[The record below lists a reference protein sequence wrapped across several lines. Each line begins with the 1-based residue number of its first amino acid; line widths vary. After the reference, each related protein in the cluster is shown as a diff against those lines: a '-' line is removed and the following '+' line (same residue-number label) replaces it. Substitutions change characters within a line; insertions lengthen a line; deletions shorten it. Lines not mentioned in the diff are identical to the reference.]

1 MNFNQWFYKQAAGW
15 GAGISTT
22 PGGMQ
27 PIRTWGDS
35 SSYGGSSSSGGSAS
49 SAKPL
54 GGGVSGNIFNQ
65 PLNGQSE
72 GITLNPGQYKTP
84 SAIDDWALATS
95 NTDPTMPIHS
105 SQAEGLKRYHDNMT
119 LRGYPTMEGT
129 LNVGDLKEPDL
140 NSIIQQYGTPTQQQA
155 PAGGKGLFGGNYS
168 LKQTGLLK
176 KNPRFGGVSAN
187 ANNGVAGAL
196 AGNSAP
202 AEPQYTLGAPVSF
215 GTNSGGASA
224 LAGNA
229 SAGPQ
234 YTLGA
239 PVNFNTNGADSGV
252 AAALSRNSAPS
263 APQMTEIGSGAAYI
277 TPNGMVPGTPRDREE
292 MRAAL
297 PQQSYNSNQEYI
309 RALQRQL
316 GVKEDGIYG
325 IQTRNAVRASK
336 DPRVQQLVK
345 QMQQFNGLETDGV
358 IGRRTYNALNRT
370 GNAATIRRRRR

>member
-1 MNFNQWFYKQAAGW
+1 MNFNQWFYKQSAW
-15 GAGISTT
+15 GAGINNG
-22 PGGMQ
+22 PGGML
-27 PIRTWGDS
+27 PIKTWGNPQ
-35 SSYGGSSSSGGSAS
+35 SYGGSTSSSSSSS

-54 GGGVSGNIFNQ
+54 GGAVSGHIFNQ
-65 PLNGQSE
+65 PGNGQSE

-84 SAIDDWALATS
+84 SAINDWDLATS
-95 NTDPTMPIHS
+95 HTDPTMPIHQ
-105 SQAEGLKRYHDNMT
+105 SQAEGLKRYHDAMT
-119 LRGYPTMEGT
+119 LRGYPTIEGT
-129 LNVGDLKEPDL
+129 LNVNDYKEPDL

-155 PAGGKGLFGGNYS
+155 PAGGKGPFGGNYS
-168 LKQTGLLK
+168 LKQTGPLK
-176 KNPRFGGVSAN
+176 NNPVFGGVSAS

-224 LAGNA
+224 LTGNA

-239 PVNFNTNGADSGV
+239 PVSFGANGADSGV
-252 AAALSRNSAPS
+252 AAALSRSNAPT

-297 PQQSYNSNQEYI
+297 PQQSYNSNREYI

-345 QMQQFNGLETDGV
+345 QMQQFNGLDTDGV